1 VRFPTWYRALI
12 LLIAVF
18 LVAPIIVVMSASLS
32 DSGTFRFPPSGL
44 SLRWFDEFFASKTF
58 TDAFVVSLTVATIVA
73 VLAAFVGA
81 LVAIGLVRFA
91 PRRLAFVETVFLAPV
106 VVPGVLLGAALLLFY
121 LHSAIRGTL
130 LALLIGH
137 LVIAIPYA
145 LQTMI
150 AGLSGLGIVLEEA
163 AMSLGATP
171 LQAFNKVTLPLIRSS
186 VVAAAVLSFVISFSD
201 VNLAIFLT
209 GPTTVTLPMVIFTDV
224 LQLGEPT
231 VAAAST
237 IQVLLIAVLLV
248 VAQHWIR
255 LRISQ
260 R

>member
-1 VRFPTWYRALI
+1 MQFSIFYRALI
-12 LLIAVF
+12 GLISAF
-18 LVAPIIVVMSASLS
+18 LVAPIIVVVAVSFS
-32 DSGTFRFPPSGL
+32 DSGRFQFPPRSL
-44 SLRWFDEFFASKTF
+44 SLRWFEAFFQSDLF
-58 TDAFVVSLTVATIVA
+58 VHAFLVSLLVATVVA
-73 VLAAFVGA
+73 IAAALIGA
-81 LVAIGLVRFA
+81 LVAIGLIRFA
-91 PRRLAFVETVFLAPV
+91 PRRFAFVETIFLAPV

-121 LHSAIRGTL
+121 LHSSIRGTL

-137 LVIAIPYA
+137 LVIAIPYS

-150 AGLSGLGIVLEEA
+150 AGLAGLGIALEEA

-171 LQAFNKVTLPLIRSS
+171 FQAFCKVTLPLIRSS
-186 VVAAAVLSFVISFSD
+186 VVAAAVLAFVISFSD

-237 IQVLLIAVLLV
+237 IQILLIAVLLV
-248 VAQHWIR
+248 VAQRSIR

>member
-1 VRFPTWYRALI
+1 VRFSALYRALI
-12 LLIAVF
+12 LLIAIF
-18 LVAPIIVVMSASLS
+18 LVAPIVVVVSASLS
-32 DSGTFRFPPSGL
+32 SSGTFEFPPSGL
-44 SLRWFDEFFASKTF
+44 SLQWFDAFFASESF
-58 TDAFVVSLTVATIVA
+58 THAFLVSLTVATIVS

-81 LVAIGLVRFA
+81 LAAIGLVRFA
-91 PRRLAFVETVFLAPV
+91 PRRLAFLETVFLAPV

-150 AGLSGLGIVLEEA
+150 AGLAGLGIVLEEA

-224 LQLGEPT
+224 LHLGEPT

-248 VAQHWIR
+248 VAQRWIR

>member
-1 VRFPTWYRALI
+1 MAP
-12 LLIAVF
+12 IAV
-18 LVAPIIVVMSASLS
+18 VISVSVSN
-32 DSGTFRFPPSGL
+32 SGTFRFPPTSL
-44 SLRWFDEFFASKTF
+44 SFHWFNEFFSSETF
-58 TDAFVVSLTVATIVA
+58 TRAFLVSLIVA
-73 VLAAFVGA
+73 SIVAALAALTGA

-91 PRRLAFVETVFLAPV
+91 PRRLKYLETVFLAPI

-150 AGLSGLGIVLEEA
+150 AGLAGIGVVLEEA

-237 IQVLLIAVLLV
+237 IQVLLIVVLLIV
-248 VAQHWIR
+248 TRRWIR

>member
-1 VRFPTWYRALI
+1 MRFSAPYRAFI
-12 LLIAVF
+12 LAIAAFV
-18 LVAPIIVVMSASLS
+18 VAPIFVVVSASLS
-32 DSGTFRFPPSGL
+32 SSGTFEFPPRGL
-44 SLRWFDEFFASKTF
+44 SLRWFGAFFASASF
-58 TDAFVVSLTVATIVA
+58 THAFLVSLVVATIVS

-81 LVAIGLVRFA
+81 MAAIALVRF
-91 PRRLAFVETVFLAPV
+91 PSSRLAFLETIFLAPV

-137 LVIAIPYA
+137 LIIAIPYA

-150 AGLSGLGIVLEEA
+150 AGLAGLGIVLEEA

-231 VAAAST
+231 VAAASA
-237 IQVLLIAVLLV
+237 IQILLIAALLV
-248 VAQHWIR
+248 VAQRWIR

>member
-1 VRFPTWYRALI
+1 VRFSAPYHILI
-12 LLIAVF
+12 LAIAVF
-18 LVAPIIVVMSASLS
+18 LVAPIIVVVSASLS
-32 DSGTFRFPPSGL
+32 NSGTFEFPPRGL
-44 SLRWFDEFFASKTF
+44 SLQWFGAFFASASF
-58 TDAFVVSLTVATIVA
+58 THAFLVSLTVATIVS

-81 LVAIGLVRFA
+81 MAAIALVRF
-91 PRRLAFVETVFLAPV
+91 PSRRLAFLETIFLAPV

-137 LVIAIPYA
+137 LIIAIPYA

-150 AGLSGLGIVLEEA
+150 AGLSGLGIVLEQA

-231 VAAAST
+231 VAAASA
-237 IQVLLIAVLLV
+237 IQILLIAALLV
-248 VAQHWIR
+248 VAQRWIR